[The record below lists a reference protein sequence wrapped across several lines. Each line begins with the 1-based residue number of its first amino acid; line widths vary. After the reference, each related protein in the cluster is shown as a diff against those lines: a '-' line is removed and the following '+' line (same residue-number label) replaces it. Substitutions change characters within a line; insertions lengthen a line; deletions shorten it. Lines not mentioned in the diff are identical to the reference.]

1 MRLISARSVVRIHLS
16 PPEKIEYRR
25 TVASDEAVV
34 GEYSIRIL
42 KTDIDK

>member
-1 MRLISARSVVRIHLS
+1 MS

-25 TVASDEAVV
+25 TVASVEAVV